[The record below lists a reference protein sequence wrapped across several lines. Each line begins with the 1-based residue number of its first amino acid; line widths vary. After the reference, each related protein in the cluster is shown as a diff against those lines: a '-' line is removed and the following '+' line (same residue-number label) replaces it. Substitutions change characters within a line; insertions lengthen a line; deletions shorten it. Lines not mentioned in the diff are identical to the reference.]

1 MKRLLVLLLA
11 VAMIL
16 SMAACG
22 GAKQAE
28 YKLGM
33 GIDVSTASS
42 KAGTAQV
49 DATIATVILDKDGK
63 IVDCKLDVAQSKLG
77 IAEGALEEDATDKA
91 FKTKQELKEDY
102 GMKKASGIAKEWY
115 EQAQFLESYVVGKTA
130 DEVAAIATVE
140 KNGHPAVPADADLT
154 AGCTMDIGAF
164 KTAIAKACADDQ
176 AKTFK
181 ASEMK
186 LGLAALTAVD
196 ASSKDADDENDGSAN
211 IYSTFSAVVVDANGK
226 TLAAI
231 VDAIQPKIGFDA
243 DGEIT
248 EAKYTD
254 TKRVLKGDY
263 GMKDTSSKIGK
274 IEGGAEWF
282 EQAKFLTDYV
292 VGKTAADIT
301 AIATVKKD
309 DSHLAVPADDDLLA
323 GCTIDI
329 GDYKEAMV
337 KAIGLAD

>member
-1 MKRLLVLLLA
+1 MKRLLVSLLA
-11 VAMIL
+11 VAML
-16 SMAACG
+16 VSMTACG
-22 GAKQAE
+22 AATKEAE

-33 GIDVSTASS
+33 GIEVSTASS

-49 DATIATVILDKDGK
+49 DATVATVVLDKDGK

-77 IAEGALEEDATDKA
+77 IADGELEEGAADKA

-102 GMKKASGIAKEWY
+102 NMKAASPIGKEWY
-115 EQAQFLESYVVGKTA
+115 EQAKFLEEYVVGKTA
-130 DEVAAIATVE
+130 AEVAAIATVE

-164 KTAIAKACADDQ
+164 KAAIAKACADDQ

-181 ASEMK
+181 ASAMK
-186 LGLAALTAVD
+186 LGLAAITEVD
-196 ASSKDADDENDGSAN
+196 ASSKAADDENDGSAN
-211 IYSTFSAVVVDANGK
+211 IYTTFSAMVVDANGK

-231 VDAIQPKIGFDA
+231 VDSIQPKIGFDA

-254 TKRVLKGDY
+254 TKRVLKDNYNMVKFSQPG
-263 GMKDTSSKIGK
+263 TCI
-274 IEGGAEWF
+274 AEWYV
-282 EQAKFLTDYV
+282 QANALTDYV
-292 VGKTAADIT
+292 VGKTADEIK
-301 AIATVKKD
+301 AIATAD
-309 DSHLAVPADDDLLA
+309 TRNDGYMRPTDSDLAAK
-323 GCTIDI
+323 CTMQIPE
-329 GDYKEAMV
+329 YQEVMA

>member
-1 MKRLLVLLLA
+1 MKRLFVALLA
-11 VAMIL
+11 VAML
-16 SMAACG
+16 VSMTACG
-22 GAKQAE
+22 AATKEAE

-49 DATIATVILDKDGK
+49 DATVATVVLDKDGK

-77 IAEGALEEDATDKA
+77 VADGELEEGAADKA

-102 GMKKASGIAKEWY
+102 NMKPASGIGKEWY
-115 EQAQFLESYVVGKTA
+115 EQAKFLEDYVVGKTA
-130 DEVAAIATVE
+130 AEVAAIATVE

-164 KTAIAKACADDQ
+164 KAAIAKACADDQ

-181 ASEMK
+181 ASAMK
-186 LGLAALTAVD
+186 LGLAATTAVD
-196 ASSKDADDENDGSAN
+196 ASSKAADDENDGSAN
-211 IYSTFSAVVVDANGK
+211 IYSTFSAMVVDANGK

-231 VDAIQPKIGFDA
+231 VDSIQPKIGFDA

-254 TKRVLKGDY
+254 TKRVLKDNYNMVKFSQPG
-263 GMKDTSSKIGK
+263 TCI
-274 IEGGAEWF
+274 AEWYV
-282 EQAKFLTDYV
+282 QANALTDYV
-292 VGKTAADIT
+292 VGKTADEIK
-301 AIATVKKD
+301 AIATAD
-309 DSHLAVPADDDLLA
+309 TRNDGYMRPTDADLAAK
-323 GCTIDI
+323 CTMQIPE
-329 GDYKEAMV
+329 YQEVMA

>member
-1 MKRLLVLLLA
+1 MKRLFVALLA
-11 VAMIL
+11 VAML
-16 SMAACG
+16 VSMTACG
-22 GAKQAE
+22 AATKEAE

-49 DATIATVILDKDGK
+49 DATVATVILDKDGK

-77 IAEGALEEDATDKA
+77 VADGELEEGAADKA

-102 GMKKASGIAKEWY
+102 NMKPASGIGKEWY
-115 EQAQFLESYVVGKTA
+115 EQAKFLEDYVVGKTA
-130 DEVAAIATVE
+130 AEVAAIATVE

-164 KTAIAKACADDQ
+164 KAAIAKACADDQ

-181 ASEMK
+181 ASAMK
-186 LGLAALTAVD
+186 LGLAATTAVD
-196 ASSKDADDENDGSAN
+196 ASSKAADDENDGSAN
-211 IYSTFSAVVVDANGK
+211 IYSTFSAMVVDANGK

-231 VDAIQPKIGFDA
+231 VDSIQPKIGFDA

-254 TKRVLKGDY
+254 TKRVLKDNYNMVKFSQPG
-263 GMKDTSSKIGK
+263 TCI
-274 IEGGAEWF
+274 AEWYV
-282 EQAKFLTDYV
+282 QANALTDYV
-292 VGKTAADIT
+292 VGKTADEIK
-301 AIATVKKD
+301 AIATAD
-309 DSHLAVPADDDLLA
+309 TRNDGYMRPTDADLAAK
-323 GCTIDI
+323 CTMQIPE
-329 GDYKEAMV
+329 YQEVMA